1 MNQRKANLVAR
12 VVLGTMPRVDSFVPF
27 YLSGHKHSLRRLSNA
42 SRRSTDEKEEKEEKG
57 GEDAGPAASKST
69 RYGKVQENSRSVAE
83 EKEKAWKSQEEK
95 DDLLTFKDSSLDISK
110 RAHPSGD
117 E

>member
-42 SRRSTDEKEEKEEKG
+42 RRRSTDEKEEKG
-57 GEDAGPAASKST
+57 GEDAGPATSKSA
-69 RYGKVQENSRSVAE
+69 RNGKVQENSGSVAE
-83 EKEKAWKSQEEK
+83 EKEKTWKSQEEK
-95 DDLLTFKDSSLDISK
+95 DDLLTFKDASLDISK